1 MDDKETEKAKQEKG
15 NCHDHKP
22 LKDSSHSRKANHR
35 RPMSFK
41 PKQLTKEIEQPAR
54 ESAAI
59 WTKIPVKASLLAW
72 LLVAGFGVYFK
83 TKVARPNL
91 SYLRNPKGVSD

>member
-15 NCHDHKP
+15 NCHDHKS

-41 PKQLTKEIEQPAR
+41 PKQLTKEIEQSTR

-72 LLVAGFGVYFK
+72 LLDVGFGVY
-83 TKVARPNL
+83 
-91 SYLRNPKGVSD
+91 LRLR